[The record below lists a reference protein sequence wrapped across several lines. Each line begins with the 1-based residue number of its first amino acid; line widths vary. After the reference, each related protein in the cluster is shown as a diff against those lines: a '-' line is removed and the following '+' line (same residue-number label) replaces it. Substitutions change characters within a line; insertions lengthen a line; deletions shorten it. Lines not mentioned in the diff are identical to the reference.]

1 MALTS
6 FWMAACVIDGV
17 KTQTFGPNI
26 ATLASGQRLAG
37 DGAALA
43 CSAPTAVAVRAAP
56 PKSAALTARRAIF
69 RIRHLA
75 VLEFPEGMY
84 DAQRAEVKSKTL
96 V

>member
-1 MALTS
+1 
-6 FWMAACVIDGV
+6 MAACVIDGV

-26 ATLASGQRLAG
+26 AMLASGQRLAG

-43 CSAPTAVAVRAAP
+43 FAAPTAVAVSAEA
-56 PKSAALTARRAIF
+56 PKSAELTARRAIF

-84 DAQRAEVKSKTL
+84 DAQRAKVKSKHWSRPK
-96 V
+96 